1 MLTRGKLVW
10 AICFALL
17 LVSLPLLARD
27 LSILRQGV
35 VDSSGAD
42 FWYTSEIHRELLR
55 FKVTLVEAKADW
67 DESSAGRIR
76 FQFDLAMSRLN
87 NLPQQSNDGW
97 HSQAFGRFPE
107 FAALRDDVAR
117 FDAASS
123 LLDTDPPSYLEL
135 ALSGVEGVLKDSR
148 ALSVKALERQNGLI
162 GYLQAEFEKFGI
174 HLALYGAGLVALA
187 VGLVYLMVRHMRSE
201 GALRTADRGLVE
213 KSALVEATLNSMSQG
228 LCVVDTDWRLMAWN
242 DHFLEQFEVA
252 KGYARVGRPFAD
264 IIGNE
269 AMGSGRGSED
279 ALALLADWAER
290 IGNSESH
297 GFAYVRS
304 NGRAIDIWGDP
315 MPKGGYVYTFT
326 DVTERRRAEQD
337 IRESEERFRRLA
349 EAVPQGIMVHF
360 EGRILEANGNL
371 GKLFGQPT
379 DWLIGGDLRH
389 LLTDDS
395 WRSLTDQFERLEEG
409 VAEIVGRR
417 DDQSAGGT
425 TNRPFPWRW
434 RGGRSRTAAIRRRWS
449 ACSTSRRASSA
460 TSGCISRRSS
470 RPSASSPAASP
481 TTSTIC

>member
-187 VGLVYLMVRHMRSE
+187 V
-201 GALRTADRGLVE
+201 
-213 KSALVEATLNSMSQG
+213 
-228 LCVVDTDWRLMAWN
+228 
-242 DHFLEQFEVA
+242 
-252 KGYARVGRPFAD
+252 
-264 IIGNE
+264 
-269 AMGSGRGSED
+269 
-279 ALALLADWAER
+279 
-290 IGNSESH
+290 
-297 GFAYVRS
+297 
-304 NGRAIDIWGDP
+304 
-315 MPKGGYVYTFT
+315 
-326 DVTERRRAEQD
+326 
-337 IRESEERFRRLA
+337 
-349 EAVPQGIMVHF
+349 
-360 EGRILEANGNL
+360 
-371 GKLFGQPT
+371 
-379 DWLIGGDLRH
+379 
-389 LLTDDS
+389 
-395 WRSLTDQFERLEEG
+395 
-409 VAEIVGRR
+409 
-417 DDQSAGGT
+417 
-425 TNRPFPWRW
+425 
-434 RGGRSRTAAIRRRWS
+434 
-449 ACSTSRRASSA
+449 
-460 TSGCISRRSS
+460 
-470 RPSASSPAASP
+470 
-481 TTSTIC
+481 